1 MRFLLVIALLIFSTS
16 GVESRKCYVCESL
29 YPATGDPCVTGNDL
43 SDFAEDCGDDQI
55 CAKHNQKYKG
65 SYDYFQRGCA
75 DRDLCFIGCKQ
86 SFSNVTVEVCSA
98 CCGTD
103 LCNGCTALMGSTF
116 LVTAL
121 FAIPRYLVA

>member
-1 MRFLLVIALLIFSTS
+1 MRFLLAIAFLIFSTR
-16 GVESRKCYVCESL
+16 GVESRRCYVCESR
-29 YPATGDPCVTGNDL
+29 YPATDDPCVTGNDL

-86 SFSNVTVEVCSA
+86 SFSNVLMPSLTQRPGANRKDGSA
-98 CCGTD
+98 
-103 LCNGCTALMGSTF
+103 NVMMG
-116 LVTAL
+116 
-121 FAIPRYLVA
+121 